1 MPPVT
6 PHSAKIDSVPLH
18 PDEER
23 LLIKT
28 ALMSPQQEVDEQG
41 RENLVGLS
49 REELLEKMT
58 ALKEKPFRVKQIWHW
73 MYHQGV
79 RDFSEM
85 ANISRPLQ
93 EKLSASFF
101 IGRPEQKLA
110 QLSKDGTEKIL
121 FGFDDKRTAE
131 AVYIPDQKEDRGAVC
146 VSSQIGCTLACS
158 FCHTGTQKLLRNLSS
173 SEIVGQ
179 FMAMRDHYNEWPT
192 PKDGTP
198 RKLSNI
204 VMMGMGEPLYNYQ
217 NVAKALSIIMD
228 GEGIALSRRRITL
241 STSGIV
247 PMIRRCG
254 KEIGVNLAISLHAVT
269 DELRN
274 KLVPINRKYPLK
286 ELLKACEEYPS
297 ASNSRRLTFEYIM
310 LKGIND
316 SPAEARELARLLK
329 NMPAKV
335 NLIPFNPWPG
345 SDYEPSTPK
354 DIKNFADI
362 LSRANIAAPVRTPR
376 GRDILAACGQLKT
389 LHEGK
394 ENQRPLFNRKSER
407 QSND

>member
-1 MPPVT
+1 MS
-6 PHSAKIDSVPLH
+6 HSAQTQSTPLH
-18 PDEER
+18 PEEER

-28 ALMSPQQEVDEQG
+28 ALLSPHQEKDAQG

-49 REELLEKMT
+49 REELLEKIVS
-58 ALKEKPFRVKQIWHW
+58 LNEKAFRVKQIWHW
-73 MYHQGV
+73 IYHQGV

-93 EKLSASFF
+93 EKLTQNFF
-101 IGRPEQKLA
+101 IGRPDQKLA

-131 AVYIPDQKEDRGAVC
+131 AVYIPDQTEDRGAVC

-173 SEIVGQ
+173 AEIVGQ
-179 FMAMRDHYNEWPT
+179 FMAMRDHYHEWPT

-217 NVAKALSIIMD
+217 NVAKALTIIMD

-254 KEIGVNLAISLHAVT
+254 KELGINLAISLHAVT
-269 DELRN
+269 DELRDRI
-274 KLVPINRKYPLK
+274 VPINRKYPIK
-286 ELLKACEEYPS
+286 ELLKACEEYPG

-310 LKGIND
+310 LRGIND
-316 SPAEARELARLLK
+316 TPTDARELVRLLK
-329 NMPAKV
+329 NLPAKV

-345 SDYEPSTPK
+345 SDYKPSHPK
-354 DIKNFADI
+354 DIKIFADI

-394 ENQRPLFNRKSER
+394 ENQRISIKREEEISAKN
-407 QSND
+407 